1 MEATLLS
8 SSFRLQVFVAVII
21 LLFQV
26 NHYAVGQTTTPI
38 GEETNYTESQDVLT
52 SPQPDLS
59 HPPFLK
65 GIVLTAIIVVSI
77 LGGLSCLII
86 CTVVTVA
93 ISVKIHNQR
102 NQNRSIRGTSTST
115 IDAGAANVQSFD
127 MRSNTAYMH
136 CGQQAR
142 TSNTNV
148 YSLRPSSR
156 ASNIQNADHTRSQAP
171 VLPSRYMQTPNNRM
185 DIISIDS
192 LGYVR
197 LPKPND

>member
-8 SSFRLQVFVAVII
+8 SSLRLQIFIAVII

-38 GEETNYTESQDVLT
+38 GEETNNTDILT
-52 SPQPDLS
+52 SSQPDLS

-102 NQNRSIRGTSTST
+102 KQNRSTRGTST
-115 IDAGAANVQSFD
+115 IDTGAVNVQSFD

-142 TSNTNV
+142 TSNMNV

-156 ASNIQNADHTRSQAP
+156 ASNVQNADHAHSQAP
-171 VLPSRYMQTPNNRM
+171 ILPSRYMQTPNNRM
-185 DIISIDS
+185 DISVDS
-192 LGYVR
+192 LGYVK
-197 LPKPND
+197 LPKPNN